1 VVTTYFPSP
10 LTGEG
15 WGEGEL
21 GFPSPESPPA
31 WGGENSIQENEAMKQ
46 IVNFTLNGESV
57 QVEIEPHLTLLQL
70 LREKLELTG
79 TKEGCGMGECGA
91 CTVLLN
97 GRTVNSCIFPA
108 MEVDGKSV
116 TTIEGLTDAQGNL
129 HPIQKAFIEYGA
141 IQCGFC
147 TPGMVL
153 SAKALL
159 DENPKPTEEEIRGG
173 IAGNLCRCT
182 GYLQIVQAIKAASGQ

>member
-1 VVTTYFPSP
+1 MGKI
-10 LTGEG
+10 LR
-15 WGEGEL
+15 
-21 GFPSPESPPA
+21 
-31 WGGENSIQENEAMKQ
+31 ENEAMKQ
-46 IVNFTLNGESV
+46 IILFNLNGESV
-57 QVEIEPHLTLLQL
+57 ELEIEPHLTLLQL
-70 LREKLELTG
+70 LRDRVGLTG

-91 CTVLLN
+91 CTVLLD
-97 GRTVNSCIFPA
+97 GKTVNSCIFPA

-159 DENPKPTEEEIRGG
+159 DENPKPTEEEIRNG

>member
-1 VVTTYFPSP
+1 
-10 LTGEG
+10 
-15 WGEGEL
+15 
-21 GFPSPESPPA
+21 
-31 WGGENSIQENEAMKQ
+31 MKQ
-46 IVNFTLNGESV
+46 TVRFVLNGEAV
-57 QVEIEPHLTLLQL
+57 EVEIEPHLTLLQV

-79 TKEGCGMGECGA
+79 TKEGCGMGECGS
-91 CTVLLN
+91 CTVLID
-97 GRTVNSCIFPA
+97 GKPVNSCIFPA
-108 MEVDGKSV
+108 LEVEGRKVS
-116 TTIEGLTDAQGNL
+116 TIEGLTDPQGNL

-159 DENPKPTEEEIRGG
+159 DENPKPSEEENRDG

-182 GYLQIVQAIKAASGQ
+182 GYLQIIQAIKAASQQR

>member
-1 VVTTYFPSP
+1 
-10 LTGEG
+10 
-15 WGEGEL
+15 
-21 GFPSPESPPA
+21 
-31 WGGENSIQENEAMKQ
+31 MKKA
-46 IVNFTLNGESV
+46 IRFLLNGEPV
-57 QVEIEPHLTLLQL
+57 DIEIEPYLTLLQL
-70 LREKLELTG
+70 LREKLELIG

-91 CTVLLN
+91 CTVLLDGKTIN
-97 GRTVNSCIFPA
+97 ACIFPA
-108 MEVDGKSV
+108 MEVEGKSV
-116 TTIEGLTDAQGNL
+116 TTIEGLIDAQGNL

-159 DENPKPTEEEIRGG
+159 DENPKPTEEEIRNG

-182 GYLQIVQAIKAASGQ
+182 GYLQIVQAIKAASKQT

>member
-1 VVTTYFPSP
+1 
-10 LTGEG
+10 
-15 WGEGEL
+15 
-21 GFPSPESPPA
+21 
-31 WGGENSIQENEAMKQ
+31 MKQ
-46 IVNFTLNGESV
+46 TINFILNGDPI
-57 QVEIEPHLTLLQL
+57 QVEIEPYLTLLQL
-70 LREKLELTG
+70 LREKLELIG

-91 CTVLLN
+91 CTVLLDGKTIN
-97 GRTVNSCIFPA
+97 ACIFPA
-108 MEVDGKSV
+108 MEVEGKSV
-116 TTIEGLTDAQGNL
+116 TTIEGLIDAQGNL

-159 DENPKPTEEEIRGG
+159 DENPKPTEEEIRNG

-182 GYLQIVQAIKAASGQ
+182 GYLQIVQAIKAASKQT